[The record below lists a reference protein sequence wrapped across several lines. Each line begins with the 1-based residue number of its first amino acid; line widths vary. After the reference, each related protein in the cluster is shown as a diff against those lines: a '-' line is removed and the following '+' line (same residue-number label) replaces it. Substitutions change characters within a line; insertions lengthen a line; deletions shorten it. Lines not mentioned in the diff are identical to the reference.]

1 MANAHAAPADRAMGL
16 ELEAIDLESALE
28 WAEAQG
34 RATDAGALR
43 VELVAVL
50 EELGRVADT
59 IPARVAA

>member
-16 ELEAIDLESALE
+16 ELEAIELESALE

-34 RATDAGALR
+34 AGVGGALR
-43 VELVAVL
+43 LELVAVL
-50 EELGRVADT
+50 DELGRVADT